1 MSATGSGADDSI
13 QSEPSG
19 FIERRRRRST
29 DRSAI
34 GVRTLVVAALIVL
47 SIVALVF
54 LLSHLISILLVILVA
69 IVFAEGIRPLV
80 KLLGERRVPEP
91 LAIVLIYLVILVAI
105 IGLGALLI
113 QPLVSE
119 AQTLANNF
127 PTYQKH
133 FLDFFNSLEQQF
145 HFSANINSFVSGA
158 LGTAQQVLITIGA
171 TTFSVVINFVLV
183 LVVGFMWL
191 VSTDRL
197 KAFVVDLI
205 PLRHQELARDV
216 IREIGFRMGGFVR
229 ATIINGLAVGVAT
242 GLASWILGLPSPIL
256 LGVFSGLIA
265 LVPVVGAVAGVIP
278 PTLLAF
284 TISPVYPIVVLA
296 VMLVIQLI
304 DANTVV
310 PLVMNRVVALPA
322 LVVVLALLIG
332 GALAGV
338 IGALLA
344 VPVAAA
350 LQVLVLRVAVPA
362 IHHAQGRADPIW
374 DEYHPE
380 PAPVKEGARRRSAA
394 LRWVPRLKRQ

>member
-1 MSATGSGADDSI
+1 M
-13 QSEPSG
+13 
-19 FIERRRRRST
+19 ERRRRQS
-29 DRSAI
+29 DRPPVS
-34 GVRTLVVAALIVL
+34 VRTLVVASLIVL

-54 LLSHLISILLVILVA
+54 LLSKLISILLVILVA

-80 KLLGERRVPEP
+80 RYLKTRSIPEP
-91 LAIVLIYLVILVAI
+91 LGIVIVYVVLLGVLA
-105 IGLGALLI
+105 GLGALLV
-113 QPLVSE
+113 QPIVTE
-119 AQTLANNF
+119 ATSLAKNF
-127 PTYQKH
+127 PTYQKQ
-133 FLDFFNSLEQQF
+133 FLDFYNHLEQQF
-145 HFSANINSFVSGA
+145 NFSANITSYVSGA
-158 LGTAQQVLITIGA
+158 LGTAQQVLITIGG
-171 TTFSVVINFVLV
+171 TIVSLVVNFILV

-191 VSTDRL
+191 VSSDRL

-205 PLRHQELARDV
+205 PVNHQALATDV
-216 IREIGFRMGGFVR
+216 IREMGFRMGGFLR
-229 ATIINGLAVGVAT
+229 ATMINSIAVGVTT

-265 LVPVVGAVAGVIP
+265 IIPVVGAVAGVIP
-278 PTLLAF
+278 PTLIGF

-350 LQVLVLRVAVPA
+350 IQVLVLRVLVPA
-362 IHHAQGRADPIW
+362 IHHAQGRHDPIW

-380 PAPVKEGARRRSAA
+380 AAPAKEGTRRRGSA
-394 LRWVPRLKRQ
+394 LRWVPRLKRP